1 MEINSLV
8 DIIIIFLIINSI
20 LAIILFNITEMF
32 NDTEDTLCLGSITT
46 LSVTI
51 IGAPFI
57 TLTFLILIIMSL
69 YYKYFNTKWSV

>member
-20 LAIILFNITEMF
+20 LAVILFNITDMF
-32 NDTEDTLCLGSITT
+32 NDTEDALCLGSITA